1 MSSSLGM
8 ITFFACLTKFWGTT
22 MLYSKMSLELGGSSS
37 LFFVT
42 ITMEGGV
49 EGADK
54 MGSVQNKTFKMPKK
68 QNDRY

>member
-1 MSSSLGM
+1 MGYNYAV
-8 ITFFACLTKFWGTT
+8 FKD
-22 MLYSKMSLELGGSSS
+22 ELGARR
-37 LFFVT
+37 LKFFVLCNNYYGG
-42 ITMEGGV
+42 GGV